1 MIKQIKQVTPTVEL
15 QKRLDC
21 FQEVLRSKDI
31 DGALLVQRV
40 DTMYFTGT
48 AQDLHV
54 YIPNTGKPLILAYR
68 DLERARKECP
78 WEIMPLTG
86 ISKLPQLIGASGH
99 PVPKILGLEY
109 DVLPVA
115 RFELYRKAFAETK
128 FVDISYAL
136 RLVRAIKSEWEIAQ
150 IEKAC
155 SIYSKMLENVSA
167 ILRPGMTEVELE
179 SLLGVKSRMLGH
191 EPIVRLRSFCAEIHF
206 GGVTAGARAAVPT
219 NFDGPT
225 GGLGPSWAYPI
236 GPSHCLIQTGE
247 PIVMD
252 FALTFNGY
260 LADVTRMLVIGELS
274 EKFQHAYETSLEIE
288 ERIRRALIPGRTAG
302 EVYDEI
308 LAWVQKETPFA
319 ENFMGFGPAKVR
331 FVGHGIGLELDE
343 LPIICQGA
351 REVLQPGMTIAIEP
365 KFFFPGEGVVGVE
378 DDVVIEG
385 ERGARYLSS
394 PSREVVRITP

>member
-1 MIKQIKQVTPTVEL
+1 MIKQVVKAAEL
-15 QKRLDC
+15 QKRLDR

-31 DGALLVQRV
+31 DGALLVHRV

-68 DLERARKECP
+68 YLERARQECP
-78 WEIMPLTG
+78 WEIIPLAG
-86 ISKLPQLIGASGH
+86 ISKLPQFIGAAGH

-115 RFELYRKAFAETK
+115 RYEQYRKVFGAIK

-136 RLVRAIKSEWEIAQ
+136 RFVRAVKSEWEIAQ
-150 IEKAC
+150 IEKGC
-155 SIYSKMLENVSA
+155 EIYAKLLEYAST
-167 ILRPGMTEVELE
+167 ILRPGMTEIELE
-179 SLLGVKSRMLGH
+179 SLLGVKARLLGI
-191 EPIVRLRSFCAEIHF
+191 EPIVRLRSFCGEIHF
-206 GGVTAGARAAVPT
+206 GGVTSGARAAVPT

-236 GPSHCLIQTGE
+236 GPSHSPIQAGE

-252 FALTFNGY
+252 FALAFNGY
-260 LADVTRMLVIGELS
+260 YADVTRMLVIGELS
-274 EKFQHAYETSLEIE
+274 EKFQRAYETAQEIE
-288 ERIRRALIPGRTAG
+288 ERIRRTLVPGRTAG

-319 ENFMGFGPAKVR
+319 ENFMGFGTAQVR

-343 LPIICQGA
+343 LPIICRGA
-351 REVLQPGMTIAIEP
+351 REVLQPGMVIAVEP
-365 KFFFPGEGVVGVE
+365 KFFFPGEGVIGVE
-378 DDVVIEG
+378 DDLVIEDDKG
-385 ERGARYLSS
+385 GRYLSS
-394 PSREVVRITP
+394 SPREVVKITM

>member
-1 MIKQIKQVTPTVEL
+1 MIKQVIPAAEL
-15 QKRLDC
+15 QKRLDR
-21 FQEVLRSKDI
+21 FQEVLRSKNI
-31 DGALLVQRV
+31 DGALLVHRV

-68 DLERARKECP
+68 YLERARKECP

-86 ISKLPQLIGASGH
+86 ISKLPSLIGAAGH

-115 RFELYRKAFAETK
+115 RFEQYRKAFAESK

-136 RLVRAIKSEWEIAQ
+136 RFVRAVKSEWEIAQ
-150 IEKAC
+150 ITKAC
-155 SIYSKMLENVSA
+155 DIYSKLLEYVPS
-167 ILRPGMTEVELE
+167 ILRPGMTEIELE
-179 SLLGVKSRMLGH
+179 SLLGVKARLLGI
-191 EPIVRLRSFCAEIHF
+191 EPIVRLRSFCGEIHF

-236 GPSHCLIQTGE
+236 GPSHNIIQAGE

-252 FALTFNGY
+252 FALAFNGY
-260 LADVTRMLVIGELS
+260 FADVTRMLVIGKLNG
-274 EKFQHAYETSLEIE
+274 KFQHAYELSVEIE
-288 ERIRRALIPGRTAG
+288 ERIRQALVPGRTAG

-308 LAWVQKETPFA
+308 IAWVQEETPFA
-319 ENFMGFGPAKVR
+319 GNFMGFGSAQVR

-343 LPIICQGA
+343 LPIICRGA
-351 REVLQPGMTIAIEP
+351 KEVLQPGMIVAIEP

-378 DDVVIEG
+378 DDVVIES
-385 ERGARYLSS
+385 EMEARYLSS
-394 PSREVVRITP
+394 PSREVVKIAP